1 MSADEIAGFALRR
14 NGSCLSMETE
24 CGPTVQPYYACCAG
38 GSTCVNPY
46 NQVCCTSGNCTTTI
60 VQDPVCA
67 DPSWNL
73 YNNGGVDSGYFC
85 CLPSTFGY
93 AVQLGGSNGC
103 GDLGYELQSGEIALQ
118 QLSQATSSTAG
129 NISATRKT
137 KCSTVLTS
145 V

>member
-1 MSADEIAGFALRR
+1 MSTDEIAGFALRR
-14 NGSCLSMETE
+14 NGSCLSTETE

-129 NISATRKT
+129 NIYLLKQ
-137 KCSTVLTS
+137 S
-145 V
+145 VVRY